1 MEQRTLKTTGDGAK
15 YGTVYFFEAPKMT
28 PEGKMYDFITGVFLG
43 EGRSIGEGQNE
54 SKSFTIVDTSKD
66 MVYII
71 PQHKVL
77 QTEISKIQKAAKS
90 QSIQNIFLS
99 IKYEGKKVTS
109 TDTSYH
115 SYTVKWDE
123 ASAEEMSDATNVL
136 KESKGE

>member
-28 PEGKMYDFITGVFLG
+28 PDGKMYDFITGVFLG
-43 EGRSIGEGQNE
+43 EGR
-54 SKSFTIVDTSKD
+54 
-66 MVYII
+66 YII

-77 QTEISKIQKAAKS
+77 QTEIAKIQKAAKA